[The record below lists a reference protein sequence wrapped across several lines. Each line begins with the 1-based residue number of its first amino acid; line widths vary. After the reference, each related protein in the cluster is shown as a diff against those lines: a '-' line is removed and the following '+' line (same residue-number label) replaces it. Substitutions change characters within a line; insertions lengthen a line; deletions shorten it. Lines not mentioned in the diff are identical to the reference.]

1 MKALVLDDSKTMR
14 TIIKRSLQP
23 LGFEAIEAE
32 HGADALERLAETGP
46 VDIALVDWNT
56 PVMNGL
62 EFVCRIRQD
71 ARFDSM
77 LVMMVT
83 TESQASSVMR
93 ALEAGADE
101 YLMKPFTREALVE
114 KLELL
119 SLLS

>member
-56 PVMNGL
+56 PGMN
-62 EFVCRIRQD
+62 ERARVCLPHPPGC
-71 ARFDSM
+71 A
-77 LVMMVT
+77 V
-83 TESQASSVMR
+83 
-93 ALEAGADE
+93 
-101 YLMKPFTREALVE
+101 
-114 KLELL
+114 
-119 SLLS
+119 